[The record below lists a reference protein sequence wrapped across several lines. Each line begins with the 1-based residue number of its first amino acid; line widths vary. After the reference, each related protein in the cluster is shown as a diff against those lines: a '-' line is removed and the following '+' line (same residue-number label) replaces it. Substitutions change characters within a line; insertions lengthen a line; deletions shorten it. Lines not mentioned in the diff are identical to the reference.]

1 MARPFPPFSAFH
13 GPFSEAPSPMT
24 TDKIDN
30 ISVTTK
36 ANVYFDGKCVS
47 HGITFADGS
56 KKSVGVVLPSTLT
69 FNTGAP
75 EIMECVAGGCEYKLA
90 GSNEWL
96 ASKAGDKF
104 NVPGNSSFEIR
115 VTEAYHYICHFG

>member
-1 MARPFPPFSAFH
+1 MS
-13 GPFSEAPSPMT
+13 T
-24 TDKIDN
+24 QQIDGV
-30 ISVTTK
+30 SVKTQ

-47 HGITFADGS
+47 HSITLADGT

-75 EIMECVAGGCEYKLA
+75 EIMECTGGACEYKLA
-90 GSNEWL
+90 GTDQWL
-96 ASKAGDKF
+96 KSGVGEKF
-104 NVPGNSSFEIR
+104 SVPGNSSFEIR